1 MPTQL
6 LLHEDIGEAHSYHH
20 CMVRY
25 ERHLIL
31 VSLDANWVG
40 VEKRSRGRSKGK
52 MGGGGGGFGARGKE
66 RSRGWYKVLEG
77 GREMENQKFGEER
90 VVTTDICNDVKFLN
104 CVYL

>member
-25 ERHLIL
+25 EMHLIL

-40 VEKRSRGRSKGK
+40 VEKKSRGRSKGK
-52 MGGGGGGFGARGKE
+52 MVGGMR
-66 RSRGWYKVLEG
+66 
-77 GREMENQKFGEER
+77 
-90 VVTTDICNDVKFLN
+90 C
-104 CVYL
+104 